1 MTVVQTRVIDEWVD
15 SKWTV
20 LKCSAKGKLVAA
32 LGKSLHWPYH
42 HK

>member
-1 MTVVQTRVIDEWVD
+1 MIVVQTPVINEWVD

-20 LKCSAKGKLVAA
+20 LKYSAKGKLIAA
-32 LGKSLHWPYH
+32 LGKSLHH